1 MSMRMLVCSCS
12 LARIGGLLHSIKEH
26 RMDLG
31 RSFRRNEHHLRA
43 INLQHIATAQS
54 TFLTLP
60 EMLIVPPD
68 TIAALDFEAPSLI
81 VVFVKELSMG
91 PGDHLTQSQINV
103 YTRRMIQRHRA
114 GYDASSRAGMGDG
127 IWRPTDDHANFLNIV
142 CPISSAKFGVCL
154 YGVGPLRFG
163 ITVLSRDDD
172 GALCGF
178 QMGDD
183 GIGEILVVGT
193 AGDIV
198 VQLVVVGWFGVGRL

>member
-1 MSMRMLVCSCS
+1 
-12 LARIGGLLHSIKEH
+12 
-26 RMDLG
+26 MDLG
-31 RSFRRNEHHLRA
+31 RSFRRDEHHLRA

-68 TIAALDFEAPSLI
+68 TIATLDFKAPSLV

-91 PGDHLTQSQINV
+91 PGDHLTRSQINV
-103 YTRRMIQRHRA
+103 YTRRMIQRRRA

-127 IWRPTDDHANFLNIV
+127 VWRPTDNHTNFLNIV
-142 CPISSAKFGVCL
+142 CPIPSAKLGVCL

-172 GALCGF
+172 DGALCGF
-178 QMGDD
+178 QMRDN

-198 VQLVVVGWFGVGRL
+198 VQLVAVGRFGVGRL